1 MDRYNCQYLNL
12 SPCHLLVL
20 PLHLQPHLLVQHPL
34 QHHQRHLQ
42 QPKSLKVCLDLP
54 ESRTDITKYLNHY
67 QSCRKQ
73 MFSSFYLV
81 PSFFACNEF
90 QISIHVW
97 IFVNNQFLIFTND
110 RDWYILQKQNIRL
123 VLAENVS
130 NTISFMRN
138 DAAGWK
144 AWKLLPCLLSLLRL
158 VRYHV
163 MLVIR
168 AQLRILGHNLPAH
181 LCFSPNTSWQTGNE
195 LQWTLLC
202 SHKSWLMGIPT
213 IATL

>member
-1 MDRYNCQYLNL
+1 MNRYNCQYLNL

-34 QHHQRHLQ
+34 RHHQRHLQ

-67 QSCRKQ
+67 QSLESKC
-73 MFSSFYLV
+73 FLAFTWFLLSSPAMSSKYLSTSESSWTTNSWSSPTIAIDTFYR
-81 PSFFACNEF
+81 
-90 QISIHVW
+90 
-97 IFVNNQFLIFTND
+97 NNI
-110 RDWYILQKQNIRL
+110 WL

-144 AWKLLPCLLSLLRL
+144 ALKLLPCLLSLLRL